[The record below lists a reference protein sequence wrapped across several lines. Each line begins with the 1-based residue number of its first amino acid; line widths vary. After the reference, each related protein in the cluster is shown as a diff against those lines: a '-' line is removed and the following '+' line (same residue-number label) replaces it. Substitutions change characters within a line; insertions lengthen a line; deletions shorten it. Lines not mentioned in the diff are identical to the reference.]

1 MNPMH
6 SKKIHIIP
14 SISILD
20 NKITRLKQG
29 DFEKEQ
35 VYNESPVDL
44 ARKFEDHG
52 ITKLQL
58 VDLDGTRQGKPVN
71 YNILE
76 AIAGHTN
83 LEIDFAGGINT
94 DGDVHQ
100 AFDYGAQKITAATI
114 AVHNPP
120 EFASWI
126 VSYGREK
133 IALGADALSDTPE
146 GRNVAI
152 QGWQKDSQLDLFE
165 HVEYFYTRSL
175 KYLKTSDI
183 SKEGAVEGPSFNL
196 YRDLI
201 DKFPGIKL
209 IASGGVHQAE
219 DIQRL
224 QELGVYGVAFGRAY
238 YEGMITLK
246 EIEHFCTQTHE

>member
-1 MNPMH
+1 MH
-6 SKKIHIIP
+6 PRKIHIIP

-29 DFEKEQ
+29 NFDQEQ
-35 VYNESPVDL
+35 TYNESPVDL
-44 ARKFEDHG
+44 ARRFEDHG

-58 VDLDGTRQGKPVN
+58 IDLDGTQRGRPAN
-71 YNILE
+71 FHILE

-100 AFDYGAQKITAATI
+100 AFDYGAKKITAATV
-114 AVHNPP
+114 AARRPE
-120 EFASWI
+120 EFASWV

-133 IALGADALSDTPE
+133 IALGADAISNTPE
-146 GRNVAI
+146 GRKVAI
-152 QGWQKDSQLDLFE
+152 QGWQKDSQLDLFD

-183 SKEGAVEGPSFNL
+183 SKEGAVEGPSFGL
-196 YRDLI
+196 YRDLL

-209 IASGGVHQAE
+209 IASGGVHRAE
-219 DIQRL
+219 DIERL
-224 QELGVYGVAFGRAY
+224 QEIGVYGVAFGRAY
-238 YEGMITLK
+238 YEGMITMKQL
-246 EIEHFCTQTHE
+246 EQLCAG